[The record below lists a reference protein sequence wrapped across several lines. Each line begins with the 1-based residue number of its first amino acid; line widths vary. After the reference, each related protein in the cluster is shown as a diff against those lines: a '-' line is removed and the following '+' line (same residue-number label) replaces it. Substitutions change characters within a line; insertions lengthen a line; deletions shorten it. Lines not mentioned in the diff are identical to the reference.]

1 MHSQVTFNDLWGQ
14 TRITKYVSNSYMSI
28 QTENSGP
35 EELPY
40 LDFFLPLVTSNDL
53 GGQNLIISDVN
64 RYNNNIHAKNYISSV
79 FY

>member
-1 MHSQVTFNDLWGQ
+1 
-14 TRITKYVSNSYMSI
+14 MSI

-53 GGQNLIISDVN
+53 GGQNFIISDVN
-64 RYNNNIHAKNYISSV
+64 RYNKNIHVKNCISSV
-79 FY
+79 FLVSMTSAIFDLQ